1 MTYGHKPV
9 DLTGRAVQRELW
21 HGHDPDRI
29 RPRRQTR
36 RNSTVDYIAAL
47 TSGSGWQNGGGG
59 ATKDMTVHGFI
70 LKSGDSLTAALQA
83 GD

>member
-1 MTYGHKPV
+1 MAMTQTGY
-9 DLTGRAVQRELW
+9 GRAA
-21 HGHDPDRI
+21 
-29 RPRRQTR
+29 RPVEIALATA
-36 RNSTVDYIAAL
+36 VDYIAAL